1 LETANRQISNRPPNR
16 GRSTPPRKRKRKHNC
31 NTAADQREEARGEE
45 RREEEIAE
53 ETRCK
58 RMPRR
63 LATSVRRRRFRALD
77 SNERR
82 KKGTKERTKMALFTL
97 VLALEFKRGFCPGW
111 LQRSRTNEKSGLAGK
126 ASRPHGWMYGWMDEW
141 MTLEIGRR

>member
-82 KKGTKERTKMALFTL
+82 KKGTNERTKHSSFYTSIGVGIQKGLL
-97 VLALEFKRGFCPGW
+97 SWLAATVTDEREKRTC
-111 LQRSRTNEKSGLAGK
+111 REGK
-126 ASRPHGWMYGWMDEW
+126 QTAWMDGWMD
-141 MTLEIGRR
+141 G